1 MKKILS
7 LVLALIFVCLALVG
21 CKKENEVPQDTSVVS
36 DTVSTDSEFAYD
48 PVLDTL
54 NFEGMEIN
62 FLVSDFEDAERKEFF
77 GEESSDSVVSAIYRR
92 NNSIEQKFNVKL
104 LFTETFGADILQDVR
119 NLYNTNDATVDI
131 IGAYEYY
138 GMGLAAEGM
147 FSNLHEI
154 EYLNPQS
161 PWWNQSW
168 NETCEYS
175 GALFAVAGDINT
187 SIITKTQVTFV
198 NNNLL
203 KDSYPTDTPDLY
215 AVVRDNKWTIE
226 YIKELS
232 KNVYI
237 DNGLEANTRDLLD
250 RYGLVVGSI
259 SQPSQ
264 ALLAACGYQWSVM
277 GADNKRILTLDTE
290 RNLDIFERIRSL
302 FDETKEG
309 IFVAKDLPGVYY
321 YATIFAKNN
330 SIFSIAPMFTAER
343 LAATDIDYSILPIPK
358 YDEAQENYYSST
370 QDSHTFCAVFT
381 MSDAKSAVGA
391 VLEYM
396 GYLSKKDVVPG
407 YFETFYKAKYA
418 SNPET
423 MQMFDSI
430 VESIHFDFI
439 VNWSRAIN
447 DILKKVRAIG
457 YDPLKEPVSEIASFQ
472 DSCQKYLDSTYDL
485 IEAIYGQ

>member
-1 MKKILS
+1 MKL
-7 LVLALIFVCLALVG
+7 
-21 CKKENEVPQDTSVVS
+21 
-36 DTVSTDSEFAYD
+36 
-48 PVLDTL
+48 
-54 NFEGMEIN
+54 
-62 FLVSDFEDAERKEFF
+62 R
-77 GEESSDSVVSAIYRR
+77 
-92 NNSIEQKFNVKL
+92 
-104 LFTETFGADILQDVR
+104 
-119 NLYNTNDATVDI
+119 
-131 IGAYEYY
+131 
-138 GMGLAAEGM
+138 
-147 FSNLHEI
+147 
-154 EYLNPQS
+154 
-161 PWWNQSW
+161 
-168 NETCEYS
+168 
-175 GALFAVAGDINT
+175 
-187 SIITKTQVTFV
+187 
-198 NNNLL
+198 
-203 KDSYPTDTPDLY
+203 
-215 AVVRDNKWTIE
+215 
-226 YIKELS
+226 
-232 KNVYI
+232 
-237 DNGLEANTRDLLD
+237 
-250 RYGLVVGSI
+250 
-259 SQPSQ
+259 
-264 ALLAACGYQWSVM
+264 
-277 GADNKRILTLDTE
+277 
-290 RNLDIFERIRSL
+290 
-302 FDETKEG
+302 EG

-330 SIFSIAPMFTAER
+330 SIFSMAPMFTAER